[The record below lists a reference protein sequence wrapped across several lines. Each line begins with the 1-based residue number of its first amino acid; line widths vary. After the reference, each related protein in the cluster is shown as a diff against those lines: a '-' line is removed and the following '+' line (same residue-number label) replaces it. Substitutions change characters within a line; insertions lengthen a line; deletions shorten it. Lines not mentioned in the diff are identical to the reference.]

1 MKNNESMHVLLTG
14 ASGFVG
20 TGVLGALRERGVAVR
35 PVVRSASSAAH
46 MEDTVVVPRLDVA
59 TDWTAA
65 LHGVTVVIHCAARA
79 HIMRDEA
86 LDPLAEYRRVN
97 VDGTLALARQ
107 AAAAGVKRFVFVSSI
122 GVNGG
127 QTFGKPF
134 IAEDTPQPE
143 EPYALSKWEAE
154 QALQTLAADS
164 DMELV
169 VIRPPLVYG
178 PNAPGNFGRLINAVR
193 RGMWL
198 PLGAVHNRRTLV
210 ALGNLVDLILLC
222 SHHPAAAGQIFLA
235 GDGEDLSTTQLLRG
249 LGDVMERPARLL
261 PVPVA
266 FMALGAGMLGRKGL
280 VNKICGDLQVD
291 ISKTREL
298 LGWNPPLTVTQ
309 GLQKA
314 VEGNR

>member
-1 MKNNESMHVLLTG
+1 M
-14 ASGFVG
+14 
-20 TGVLGALRERGVAVR
+20 
-35 PVVRSASSAAH
+35 
-46 MEDTVVVPRLDVA
+46 
-59 TDWTAA
+59 
-65 LHGVTVVIHCAARA
+65 HCAARA

-107 AAAAGVKRFVFVSSI
+107 AAAAGVKRFVFISSI

-134 IAEDTPQPE
+134 TEEDTPQPE

-178 PNAPGNFGRLINAVR
+178 SNAPGNFGRLINAVR

-210 ALGNLVDLILLC
+210 ALDNLVDLILLC

-249 LGDVMERPARLL
+249 LGDAMGRSARLL
-261 PVPVA
+261 PIPVA
-266 FMALGAGMLGRKGL
+266 FMALGAGLLGKKGL

-291 ISKTREL
+291 ITKARDL
-298 LGWNPPLTVTQ
+298 LGWNPPLTVAQ

-314 VEGNR
+314 VKGLR